1 MRKIDYFFSPLS
13 PYSYLAGGTLEK
25 IAENATVTI
34 QYRPVDVITLF
45 SRTGGIA
52 LPDRHPSRL
61 EYRAQDLV
69 RRASMLDMPFNL
81 KPAHVPTNPAPASY
95 VIIAAQDE
103 GGGDLGALVQ
113 AILKAAWS
121 EEKDIADDGV
131 LGELL
136 TQNGFDRGL
145 TMRGMLSGA
154 ETYAKNLEDA
164 VSLGVF
170 GAPFYVLDDGANFWG
185 QDRLSDLEAYL
196 NKGK

>member
-45 SRTGGIA
+45 SRTVGIA

-113 AILKAAWS
+113 AILKAA
-121 EEKDIADDGV
+121 
-131 LGELL
+131 
-136 TQNGFDRGL
+136 
-145 TMRGMLSGA
+145 
-154 ETYAKNLEDA
+154 
-164 VSLGVF
+164 
-170 GAPFYVLDDGANFWG
+170 
-185 QDRLSDLEAYL
+185 
-196 NKGK
+196 